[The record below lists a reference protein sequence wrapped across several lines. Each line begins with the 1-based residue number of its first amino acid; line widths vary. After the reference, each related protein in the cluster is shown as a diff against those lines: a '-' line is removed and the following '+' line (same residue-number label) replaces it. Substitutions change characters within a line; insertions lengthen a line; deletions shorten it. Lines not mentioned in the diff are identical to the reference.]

1 MAAEQVAEQ
10 VAEHLEE
17 AAAVTRQIDHRA
29 VGFFF
34 SGVAV
39 GAIAGFMVGYR
50 FNREKIRAEAF
61 KESEEEVQKIR
72 DHYQQKVVAATPKP
86 SVSEVIEKRGYI
98 LPEDLPDRP
107 LPPPVPITEE
117 ELRERPLHPH
127 TEDIFKRVFR
137 TDLSSKDK
145 NEGWSFPKELI
156 RRTPDE
162 PHIIHQDEFANND
175 AEFEQTTYIYY
186 AGDDVLV
193 DEDET
198 VINNRENLIGHNVL
212 TRFGHGTDDYNILYI
227 RNPVLELEIEIC
239 RSPGSYEEEVLG
251 LERETGTDNNEAS

>member
-10 VAEHLEE
+10 VADHLEE
-17 AAAVTRQIDHRA
+17 AAQVTRQIDSRA

-39 GAIAGFMVGYR
+39 GVFAGFIVGYR
-50 FNREKIRAEAF
+50 FNREKIKAEAF
-61 KESEEEVQKIR
+61 KKSEEEVQKIR
-72 DHYQQKVVAATPKP
+72 DHYQQKVVAASPKP
-86 SVSEVIEKRGYI
+86 SVSQVVAERGYA
-98 LPEDLPDRP
+98 LPEDLPERP

-117 ELRERPLHPH
+117 ELRERSLHIR
-127 TEDIFKRVFR
+127 TEDVLKRVFR
-137 TDLSSKDK
+137 TELSSKDK
-145 NEGWSFPKELI
+145 NDGWSFPKELA

-175 AEFEQTTYIYY
+175 SEYQQTTYIYY
-186 AGDDVLV
+186 VEDDVLV

-227 RNPVLELEIEIC
+227 RNPLLELEIEIC

-251 LERETGTDNNEAS
+251 LEREDGTDDNETG